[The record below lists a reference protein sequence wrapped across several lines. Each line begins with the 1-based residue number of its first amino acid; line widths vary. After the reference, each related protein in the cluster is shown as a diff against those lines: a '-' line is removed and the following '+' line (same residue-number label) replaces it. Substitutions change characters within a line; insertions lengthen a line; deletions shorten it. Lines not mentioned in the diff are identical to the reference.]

1 MTALAAPVGRKG
13 DGPLFAAPAEGLAGA
28 FGGALTALPGA
39 AFAGNSFAADTF
51 AADLGI
57 ALTGVALEGAA
68 LAACFAGAAFAGGF
82 FPAGIFLVVPVLAGR
97 VVAFADFGDF
107 IAGRDL
113 AAVFLATGF
122 AFAGFLTPLRDFA
135 AGFAR
140 FFAGAL
146 VGVGR
151 FFFATGCFFFFRE
164 GCFFCAM
171 VIAGL

>member
-13 DGPLFAAPAEGLAGA
+13 DGPLFADPAEGLAGA
-28 FGGALTALPGA
+28 FGGALAALPGA
-39 AFAGNSFAADTF
+39 AFAGDSFATDTF

-82 FPAGIFLVVPVLAGR
+82 FPAGIFLAVPVLAGR
-97 VVAFADFGDF
+97 VVPFVDF
-107 IAGRDL
+107 IGRDL

-122 AFAGFLTPLRDFA
+122 AFAGFLTAVRSFA

-140 FFAGAL
+140 FFTGAL

-151 FFFATGCFFFFRE
+151 FFFATGCFFFLRE